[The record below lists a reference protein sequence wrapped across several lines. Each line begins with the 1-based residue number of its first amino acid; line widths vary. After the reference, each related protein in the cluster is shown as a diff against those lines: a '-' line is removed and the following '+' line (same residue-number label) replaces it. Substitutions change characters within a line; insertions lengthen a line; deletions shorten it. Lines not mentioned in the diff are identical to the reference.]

1 MRLPSSIIFSFV
13 FASSAALADVY
24 IPEGETGTV
33 LHLNNDFQVVGR
45 INGLDNIHGMGG
57 APGRGILVAGSLT
70 EIPSGEVEKPAS
82 VSEDDHSAH
91 HGGEKRPSSSE
102 VSQVTLV
109 NAETHEILRH
119 IEVPGFVHHVAVSS
133 DEMYAVVT
141 HPGLD
146 AISVIDL
153 ESGQVNV
160 TIATGPIPEYAVS
173 DSKSGHFFI
182 SNAGNDTISEVDPE
196 AGIVVR
202 NFKVPNSP
210 NHLQLDA
217 DTRQLFVSESDAG
230 KVTIVDVDSGDVL
243 QSYEIGGGLH
253 GVAAD
258 AEAIWSSAR
267 ERERVVRI
275 DRATGERIEAEIG
288 PEPYHMALIND
299 ALLVS
304 SAYEPVLWILDPETL
319 ELRSSVH
326 TKDTA
331 HQFVEIK

>member
-1 MRLPSSIIFSFV
+1 MRLRSSITLAAI
-13 FASSAALADVY
+13 FASSTAFADIY

-33 LHLNNDFQVVGR
+33 LHLDNDFQVVDR
-45 INGLDNIHGMGG
+45 ITGLDNVHGMGG
-57 APGRGILVAGSLT
+57 APDRGILVAGSLT
-70 EIPSGEVEKPAS
+70 EIPSVEVKKPTS

-91 HGGEKRPSSSE
+91 HGGEKKSSSGE

-109 NAETHEILRH
+109 DAESHEILRH

-133 DEMYAVVT
+133 DERYAAVT

-160 TIATGPIPEYAVS
+160 TVATGPMPEYAVS
-173 DSKSGHFFI
+173 DAKSGRFFV

-196 AGIVVR
+196 AGIVIR
-202 NFKVPNSP
+202 NFKVPSSP
-210 NHLQLDA
+210 NHMQLDS
-217 DTRQLFVSESDAG
+217 DTRQLFVSESDNG
-230 KVTIVDVDSGDVL
+230 KVSIVDVDNGEVL
-243 QSYEIGGGLH
+243 YSYEIGGGLH
-253 GVAAD
+253 GVAANTD
-258 AEAIWSSAR
+258 AIWSSAR

-275 DRATGERIEAEIG
+275 DRTTGERLEAEIG
-288 PEPYHMALIND
+288 PEPYHMALINN

-319 ELRSSVH
+319 EMRDSIH

-331 HQFVEIK
+331 HQFVEIN